1 MRGVVRA
8 LQFAVCMRPLATVV
22 LLSATLQ
29 IGCLQWVVPAH
40 APSDA
45 PGSVQQPLIPR
56 DIFETLNNPT
66 DAHSELCAND
76 GMHPNFPNDAD
87 RITKM
92 FCQDLVPG
100 GSIPQPQGLNDLL
113 ALLGLD
119 FKDPG
124 GENGQGGN
132 PGFAILGHS
141 SALTARKV
149 STLTPTAFVFTPPP
163 ADGSKP
169 SGYVFLAFDPGET
182 FVEVASHDPTAD
194 AVNFYLVLFDK
205 DCTNNGGC
213 KNGDVLTQKLTQG
226 WSNLREY
233 ESSTSLNNTI
243 ADCRQCHAPD
253 DAAPQM
259 LRMQE
264 IKPPF
269 THWFSMQT
277 TGGQAL
283 YQDFHKAHA
292 AGEDYG
298 PIPGALVDKSDP
310 ALMAQMITQ
319 AGFAN
324 QPNAF
329 DSEAIE
335 AEVARSAA
343 SQPWSNSTMGVS
355 PTWQSIYSAAVAGQ
369 FIATPYHDVKVTDP
383 TKLDKMTKAYTQYMA
398 GKAADLPDIRDVFM
412 DAGLR
417 DMGFAPKSG
426 LDGKQLLQQMCQQCH
441 HSKLDLTISREKFL
455 VDALD
460 TMTRDEKD
468 VAIQRLQMPVTTRL
482 AMPPALF
489 RTITDAE
496 RQLMIDELQ
505 K

>member
-1 MRGVVRA
+1 MRA
-8 LQFAVCMRPLATVV
+8 LATVTLV
-22 LLSATLQ
+22 LTAATTQL
-29 IGCLQWVVPAH
+29 GCLQWVVPNH
-40 APSDA
+40 DPSDA
-45 PGSVQQPLIPR
+45 PTSVQQPLIPS
-56 DIFETLNNPT
+56 DIFDTLNAPT
-66 DAHSELCAND
+66 DAHAELCAND

-87 RITKM
+87 RITKA

-100 GSIPQPQGLNDLL
+100 GSIPQPQSLSDLL
-113 ALLGLD
+113 VLLGLD
-119 FKDPG
+119 FQDPA

-182 FVEVASHDPTAD
+182 FVEIASHDPTAD
-194 AVNFYLVLFDK
+194 AVNFYLVVFDK
-205 DCTNNGGC
+205 NCTNNGGC
-213 KNGDVLTQKLTQG
+213 KNRDLLTQKLTQG

-233 ESSTSLNNTI
+233 ESSTALNNTI

-253 DAAPQM
+253 DAKPQM

-283 YQDFHKAHA
+283 YADFHEAHGA
-292 AGEDYG
+292 DEDYG
-298 PIPGALVDKSDP
+298 PIPAALVDKSDP
-310 ALMAQMITQ
+310 ALMAKMITQ
-319 AGFAN
+319 AGFGD

-335 AEVARSAA
+335 AEVAAA
-343 SQPWSNSTMGVS
+343 APMQPWANAPMGVS
-355 PTWQSIYSAAVAGQ
+355 PTWKAAYEKAIAGQ

-383 TKLDKMTKAYTQYMA
+383 VKLTKMTKAYKQYAA
-398 GKAADLPDIRDVFM
+398 GAAADLPDIRDVFF

-417 DMGFAPKSG
+417 DMGFAPKAAATG
-426 LDGKQLLQQMCQQCH
+426 RELVTQMCQQCH

-455 VDALD
+455 VDQLD
-460 TMTRDEKD
+460 MMPRDEKD
-468 VAIQRLQMPVTTRL
+468 LAIKRLQTPLDSRL

-489 RTITDAE
+489 RTITDDE
-496 RQLMIDELQ
+496 RQRMIDEL
-505 K
+505 KK